1 MDESVLITSAQA
13 GDERAFEQLLEYRY
27 DTIYRFAYK
36 WCGNKS
42 DAEDITQQ
50 ACIKLARGLSQY
62 KHEAAFS
69 TWLYRLVINCAK
81 DWQRQQQRHTHE
93 SEYEASSA
101 ASNESAIES
110 NTKLDE
116 PHRGDLIIYLNQ
128 LLAWLAQ
135 LGEEFKETILL
146 VFGEGLSHG
155 EAAKILQ
162 IKESTVSWRIHNVR
176 KKLAEFDPTIGGPP

>member
-1 MDESVLITSAQA
+1 MDEPALINAAQA
-13 GDERAFEQLLEYRY
+13 GDEQAFEQLLEYRY

-50 ACIKLARGLSQY
+50 ACIKLAKGLGQY

-81 DWQRQQQRHTHE
+81 DWQRQQQRHVHE
-93 SEYEASSA
+93 SESDFGSEGCSIISDDTT
-101 ASNESAIES
+101 ESH
-110 NTKLDE
+110 K
-116 PHRGDLIIYLNQ
+116 GDLAIYLNQ
-128 LLAWLAQ
+128 LLAWIAL

-176 KKLAEFDPTIGGPP
+176 KKLAEFDPAKGGPP

>member
-1 MDESVLITSAQA
+1 MDEPALIKAAQA
-13 GDERAFEQLLEYRY
+13 GDEQAFEQLLEYRY

-36 WCGNKS
+36 WCANKS

-50 ACIKLARGLSQY
+50 ACIKLAKGLKQY
-62 KHEAAFS
+62 KYEAAFS

-81 DWQRQQQRHTHE
+81 DWQRQQQRHVHE
-93 SEYEASSA
+93 SEPGSEEHAVSA
-101 ASNESAIES
+101 GHATESH
-110 NTKLDE
+110 K
-116 PHRGDLIIYLNQ
+116 GDLAIYLNQ
-128 LLAWLAQ
+128 LLAWIAL

-176 KKLAEFDPTIGGPP
+176 KKLAEFDPAKGGPP